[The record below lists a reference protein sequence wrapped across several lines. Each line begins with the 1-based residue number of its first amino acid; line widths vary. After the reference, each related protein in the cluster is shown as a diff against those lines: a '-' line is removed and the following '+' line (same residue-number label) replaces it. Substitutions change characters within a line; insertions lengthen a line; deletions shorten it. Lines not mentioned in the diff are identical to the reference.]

1 MRARSHVEIRDA
13 AVACVERHHSTLFAG
28 MPRSISTRQAV
39 VVHERERH
47 KIEDALDEIERVIFR
62 KRTTG

>member
-1 MRARSHVEIRDA
+1 MRTHVEIRDA

-28 MPRSISTRQAV
+28 MPRSIATRQAV
-39 VVHERERH
+39 VVHEREQNR
-47 KIEDALDEIERVIFR
+47 IEDALDAIERVIFW